1 MGHDRLHQFR
11 TQRTAGQA
19 RLQGADH
26 LGINRFLR
34 LDSAAYEDATTAG
47 GLDAN
52 TKELLGLVASAVL
65 RCDDCINYHLEQCV
79 NAGFTKKQIEDALN
93 VALVVGGSIV
103 IPHAR
108 RGLLFLDE
116 CLAERGAKGS

>member
-1 MGHDRLHQFR
+1 MTHDRLHQFR
-11 TQRTAGQA
+11 DQRAAGQA
-19 RLQGADH
+19 RLQAAEH

-34 LDSAAYEDATTAG
+34 LDGAAYEDASATG

-65 RCDDCINYHLEQCV
+65 RCDDCIIYHLEQCV
-79 NAGFTKKQIEDALN
+79 NLGMTRKQLEDALN

-116 CLAERGAKGS
+116 CLAEREAR